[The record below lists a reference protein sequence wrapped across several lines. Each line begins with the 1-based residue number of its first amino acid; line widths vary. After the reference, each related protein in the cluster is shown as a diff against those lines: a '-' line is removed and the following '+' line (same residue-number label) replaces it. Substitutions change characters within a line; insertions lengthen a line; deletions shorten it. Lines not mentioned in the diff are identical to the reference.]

1 MLFHP
6 SAEGQSIFIFA
17 VDNPLTA
24 IIISRARRHRQ
35 QTFRS
40 NVGSRGS
47 FKGRIRSV
55 HFGPR
60 GSSLRE
66 DAGGFS
72 TFLVADAAGRR
83 RFFITSLNNP
93 RGLNL
98 GFDPNHLL
106 LITIDPSLVG
116 YREPK
121 LNKRVRAI
129 AAAHSRSPGVLSA
142 TMSSH
147 GLVTPGAD
155 DSGFSLCK

>member
-1 MLFHP
+1 MSVPADRSKGASGRSILGRAGVPYGKMLVVF
-6 SAEGQSIFIFA
+6 Q
-17 VDNPLTA
+17 L
-24 IIISRARRHRQ
+24 
-35 QTFRS
+35 
-40 NVGSRGS
+40 
-47 FKGRIRSV
+47 
-55 HFGPR
+55 
-60 GSSLRE
+60 SL
-66 DAGGFS
+66 S
-72 TFLVADAAGRR
+72 LMLLVAAGL
-83 RFFITSLNNP
+83 FITSLNNP